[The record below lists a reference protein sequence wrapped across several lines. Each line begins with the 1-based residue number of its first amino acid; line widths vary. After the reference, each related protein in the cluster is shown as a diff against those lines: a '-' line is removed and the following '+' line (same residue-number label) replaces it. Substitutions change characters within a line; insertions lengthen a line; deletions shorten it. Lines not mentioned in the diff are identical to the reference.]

1 MAIYITNIAAMQA
14 RRHFNN
20 ATARVN
26 TAMQRLASGLRINS
40 AKDDP
45 AGLQISNR
53 LTSQINGYKQA
64 NRNTAD
70 GQAFAQTYEGALD
83 ETVNMLQKIRT
94 IAVQSANGTYTSED
108 RKAMQAEVKALS
120 EEITRIAEQTKFGGK
135 TILLGDQSTMLDKGF
150 MTLQVGAYS
159 DDTISIDLTQSFK
172 LDDIYAALPNNNGS
186 VVNGSFTVDTAD
198 GAKNVLADI
207 DAMIGIVDAQRGE
220 IGALQVRLDS
230 VMRLNENMTANL
242 SDARSRIRDTDYA
255 EESANLMEASILQQ
269 ASLAMMMQANA
280 RGNMILQLINGARIQ
295 FFLSHCK
302 ARSYPALS
310 FFPLSTNFS
319 SPTL

>member
-280 RGNMILQLINGARIQ
+280 RGNMILQLIN
-295 FFLSHCK
+295 
-302 ARSYPALS
+302 
-310 FFPLSTNFS
+310 
-319 SPTL
+319 

>member
-53 LTSQINGYKQA
+53 LTAQINGYKQA

-94 IAVQSANGTYTSED
+94 IAIQSANGTYTSED
-108 RKAMQAEVKALS
+108 RKAMQAEVDALS

-135 TILLGDQSTMLDKGF
+135 TILLGDQSTMLDNGF
-150 MTLQVGAYS
+150 MTLQVGAYA

-186 VVNGSFTVDTAD
+186 VANGSFTVDTAD

-280 RGNMILQLINGARIQ
+280 RGNIILQLINGARI
-295 FFLSHCK
+295 
-302 ARSYPALS
+302 
-310 FFPLSTNFS
+310 
-319 SPTL
+319 

>member
-230 VMRLNENMTANL
+230 VMRLNENMMANL

-280 RGNMILQLINGARIQ
+280 RGNMILQLINGARI
-295 FFLSHCK
+295 
-302 ARSYPALS
+302 
-310 FFPLSTNFS
+310 
-319 SPTL
+319 

>member
-70 GQAFAQTYEGALD
+70 GKAFAQTYEGALD

-94 IAVQSANGTYTSED
+94 IAVQSANGTYTIED

-280 RGNMILQLINGARIQ
+280 RGNMILQLINGARI
-295 FFLSHCK
+295 
-302 ARSYPALS
+302 
-310 FFPLSTNFS
+310 
-319 SPTL
+319 

>member
-53 LTSQINGYKQA
+53 LTAQINGYKQA

-94 IAVQSANGTYTSED
+94 IAIQSANGTYTSED
-108 RKAMQAEVKALS
+108 RKAMQAEVDALS

-150 MTLQVGAYS
+150 MTLQVGAYA

-186 VVNGSFTVDTAD
+186 VANGSFTVDTAD

-280 RGNMILQLINGARIQ
+280 QGNIILQLINGARI
-295 FFLSHCK
+295 
-302 ARSYPALS
+302 
-310 FFPLSTNFS
+310 
-319 SPTL
+319 

>member
-53 LTSQINGYKQA
+53 LTAQINGYKQA

-94 IAVQSANGTYTSED
+94 IAIQSANGTYTSED
-108 RKAMQAEVKALS
+108 RKAMQAEVDALS

-135 TILLGDQSTMLDKGF
+135 TILLGDQSTMLDNGF
-150 MTLQVGAYS
+150 MTLQVGAYA

-186 VVNGSFTVDTAD
+186 VANGSFTVDTAD

-280 RGNMILQLINGARIQ
+280 QGNIILQLINGARI
-295 FFLSHCK
+295 
-302 ARSYPALS
+302 
-310 FFPLSTNFS
+310 
-319 SPTL
+319 

>member
-1 MAIYITNIAAMQA
+1 MAIYITNIATMQA

-108 RKAMQAEVKALS
+108 RKAMQAEVTALS

-280 RGNMILQLINGARIQ
+280 RGNMILQLINGARI
-295 FFLSHCK
+295 
-302 ARSYPALS
+302 
-310 FFPLSTNFS
+310 
-319 SPTL
+319 

>member
-198 GAKNVLADI
+198 GAQNVLADI

-280 RGNMILQLINGARIQ
+280 RGNMILQLINGARI
-295 FFLSHCK
+295 
-302 ARSYPALS
+302 
-310 FFPLSTNFS
+310 
-319 SPTL
+319 

>member
-108 RKAMQAEVKALS
+108 RNAMQAEVTALS

-242 SDARSRIRDTDYA
+242 SYARSRIRDTDYA

-280 RGNMILQLINGARIQ
+280 RGNMILQLINGARI
-295 FFLSHCK
+295 
-302 ARSYPALS
+302 
-310 FFPLSTNFS
+310 
-319 SPTL
+319 

>member
-1 MAIYITNIAAMQA
+1 MQA

-108 RKAMQAEVKALS
+108 RKAMQAEVTALS

-280 RGNMILQLINGARIQ
+280 RGNMILQLINGARI
-295 FFLSHCK
+295 
-302 ARSYPALS
+302 
-310 FFPLSTNFS
+310 
-319 SPTL
+319 

>member
-108 RKAMQAEVKALS
+108 RKAMQAEVNALS

-186 VVNGSFTVDTAD
+186 VANGSFTVDTAD

-230 VMRLNENMTANL
+230 VMRLNENMMANL

-255 EESANLMEASILQQ
+255 EEAANLMEASILQQ

-280 RGNMILQLINGARIQ
+280 RGNMILQLINGARI
-295 FFLSHCK
+295 
-302 ARSYPALS
+302 
-310 FFPLSTNFS
+310 
-319 SPTL
+319 

>member
-20 ATARVN
+20 ATTRVN

-230 VMRLNENMTANL
+230 VMRLNENMMANL

-280 RGNMILQLINGARIQ
+280 RGNMILQLINGARI
-295 FFLSHCK
+295 
-302 ARSYPALS
+302 
-310 FFPLSTNFS
+310 
-319 SPTL
+319 

>member
-108 RKAMQAEVKALS
+108 RKAMQAEVDALS

-135 TILLGDQSTMLDKGF
+135 TILLGDQSTMLDNGV
-150 MTLQVGAYS
+150 MTLQVGAYA

-186 VVNGSFTVDTAD
+186 VANGSFTVDTAD

-280 RGNMILQLINGARIQ
+280 RGNMILQLINGARI
-295 FFLSHCK
+295 
-302 ARSYPALS
+302 
-310 FFPLSTNFS
+310 
-319 SPTL
+319 

>member
-94 IAVQSANGTYTSED
+94 IAVQSANGSYTSED

-186 VVNGSFTVDTAD
+186 VANGSFTVDTAD

-230 VMRLNENMTANL
+230 VMRLNENMMANL

-280 RGNMILQLINGARIQ
+280 RGNMILQLINGARI
-295 FFLSHCK
+295 
-302 ARSYPALS
+302 
-310 FFPLSTNFS
+310 
-319 SPTL
+319 

>member
-94 IAVQSANGTYTSED
+94 IAVQSANGTYTIED

-230 VMRLNENMTANL
+230 VMRLNENMMANL

-280 RGNMILQLINGARIQ
+280 RGNMILQLINGARI
-295 FFLSHCK
+295 
-302 ARSYPALS
+302 
-310 FFPLSTNFS
+310 
-319 SPTL
+319 

>member
-1 MAIYITNIAAMQA
+1 MAIYITNIATMQA

-108 RKAMQAEVKALS
+108 RKAMQAEVTALS

-186 VVNGSFTVDTAD
+186 VANGSFTVDTAD

-230 VMRLNENMTANL
+230 VMRLNENMMANL

-280 RGNMILQLINGARIQ
+280 RGNMILQLINGARI
-295 FFLSHCK
+295 
-302 ARSYPALS
+302 
-310 FFPLSTNFS
+310 
-319 SPTL
+319 

>member
-242 SDARSRIRDTDYA
+242 SDARNRIRDTDYA

-280 RGNMILQLINGARIQ
+280 RGNMILQLINGARI
-295 FFLSHCK
+295 
-302 ARSYPALS
+302 
-310 FFPLSTNFS
+310 
-319 SPTL
+319 

>member
-94 IAVQSANGTYTSED
+94 IAVQSANGTYTIED

-280 RGNMILQLINGARIQ
+280 RGNMILQLINGARI
-295 FFLSHCK
+295 
-302 ARSYPALS
+302 
-310 FFPLSTNFS
+310 
-319 SPTL
+319 

>member
-108 RKAMQAEVKALS
+108 RNAMQAEVTALS

-280 RGNMILQLINGARIQ
+280 RGNMILQLINGARI
-295 FFLSHCK
+295 
-302 ARSYPALS
+302 
-310 FFPLSTNFS
+310 
-319 SPTL
+319 

>member
-1 MAIYITNIAAMQA
+1 MQA

-26 TAMQRLASGLRINS
+26 TEMQRLASGLRINS

-186 VVNGSFTVDTAD
+186 VANGSFTVDTAD

-280 RGNMILQLINGARIQ
+280 RGNMILQLINGARI
-295 FFLSHCK
+295 
-302 ARSYPALS
+302 
-310 FFPLSTNFS
+310 
-319 SPTL
+319 

>member
-108 RKAMQAEVKALS
+108 RKAMQAEVTALS

-280 RGNMILQLINGARIQ
+280 RGNMILQLINGARI
-295 FFLSHCK
+295 
-302 ARSYPALS
+302 
-310 FFPLSTNFS
+310 
-319 SPTL
+319 

>member
-64 NRNTAD
+64 NRNTAE

-280 RGNMILQLINGARIQ
+280 RGNMILQLINGARI
-295 FFLSHCK
+295 
-302 ARSYPALS
+302 
-310 FFPLSTNFS
+310 
-319 SPTL
+319 

>member
-26 TAMQRLASGLRINS
+26 TALQRLASGLRINS

-53 LTSQINGYKQA
+53 LTAQINGYKQA

-108 RKAMQAEVKALS
+108 RKAMQAEVDALS

-135 TILLGDQSTMLDKGF
+135 TILLGDQSTMLDNGF
-150 MTLQVGAYS
+150 MTLQVGAYA

-186 VVNGSFTVDTAD
+186 VANGSFTVDTAD

-280 RGNMILQLINGARIQ
+280 QGNIILQLINGARI
-295 FFLSHCK
+295 
-302 ARSYPALS
+302 
-310 FFPLSTNFS
+310 
-319 SPTL
+319 

>member
-26 TAMQRLASGLRINS
+26 TALQRLASGLRINS

-53 LTSQINGYKQA
+53 LTAQINGYKQA

-94 IAVQSANGTYTSED
+94 IAIQSANGTYTSED
-108 RKAMQAEVKALS
+108 RKAMQAEVDALS

-135 TILLGDQSTMLDKGF
+135 TILLGDQSTMLDNGF
-150 MTLQVGAYS
+150 MTLQVGAYA

-186 VVNGSFTVDTAD
+186 VANGSFTVDTAD

-280 RGNMILQLINGARIQ
+280 RGNIILQLINGARI
-295 FFLSHCK
+295 
-302 ARSYPALS
+302 
-310 FFPLSTNFS
+310 
-319 SPTL
+319 

>member
-1 MAIYITNIAAMQA
+1 MQA

-108 RKAMQAEVKALS
+108 RKAMQAEVTALS

-186 VVNGSFTVDTAD
+186 VANGSFTVDTAD

-230 VMRLNENMTANL
+230 VMRLNENMMANL

-280 RGNMILQLINGARIQ
+280 RGNMILQLINGARI
-295 FFLSHCK
+295 
-302 ARSYPALS
+302 
-310 FFPLSTNFS
+310 
-319 SPTL
+319 

>member
-26 TAMQRLASGLRINS
+26 TAIQRLASGLRINS

-242 SDARSRIRDTDYA
+242 SYARSRIRDTDYA

-280 RGNMILQLINGARIQ
+280 RGNMILQLINGARI
-295 FFLSHCK
+295 
-302 ARSYPALS
+302 
-310 FFPLSTNFS
+310 
-319 SPTL
+319 

>member
-108 RKAMQAEVKALS
+108 RKAMQAEVDALS

-135 TILLGDQSTMLDKGF
+135 TILLGDQSTMLDNGF

-186 VVNGSFTVDTAD
+186 VANGSFTVDTAD

-230 VMRLNENMTANL
+230 VMRLNENMMANL

-280 RGNMILQLINGARIQ
+280 RGNMILQLINGARI
-295 FFLSHCK
+295 
-302 ARSYPALS
+302 
-310 FFPLSTNFS
+310 
-319 SPTL
+319 